1 VTSRAELDAGI
12 LPERS
17 ISPDATSIH
26 MSDDVALPGALPVA
40 PDSVPAADVRT
51 PESFAKIY
59 ERYAN
64 FVWLSLQRLGVRKSD
79 RQDLC
84 HDVFVVAYKK
94 LPSYTERSA
103 IQRWLFA
110 ISLRLAS
117 NYRRK
122 AYLRLERSVDSDEGE
137 VPSPAIP
144 EFAWPEASAARREA
158 FTRARAI
165 LTRMQPLQRVV
176 FVMFEVEGF
185 GCDQIAAELGVPL
198 GTVYSRLHTA
208 RKMFQAE
215 AQSWAPRSKGTT
227 R

>member
-1 VTSRAELDAGI
+1 MTSRVELDPRLLG
-12 LPERS
+12 ERS
-17 ISPDATSIH
+17 ISPDATSIRV
-26 MSDDVALPGALPVA
+26 SDDVALPGALPVA
-40 PDSVPAADVRT
+40 PDAPPATDART
-51 PESFAKIY
+51 PEAFASVY
-59 ERYAN
+59 EKYAN
-64 FVWLSLQRLGVRKSD
+64 FVWLSLQRLGVRKAD
-79 RQDLC
+79 RQDIC

-94 LPSYTERSA
+94 LPAYTERSA

-122 AYLRLERSVDSDEGE
+122 AYLRLEWSVDSEDGE
-137 VPSPAIP
+137 VPSPPIP
-144 EFAWPEASAARREA
+144 EFAWPEAAVARREA
-158 FTRARAI
+158 FGRAREI
-165 LTRMQPLQRVV
+165 LARMQPLQRVV

-185 GCDQIAAELGVPL
+185 SCDQIAAELGVPL

-215 AQSWAPRSKGTT
+215 ARGWASRERGTT

>member
-1 VTSRAELDAGI
+1 MTSRAELDAGL
-12 LPERS
+12 LPDRS
-17 ISPDATSIH
+17 ISADATSIRV
-26 MSDDVALPGALPVA
+26 SDDVALPGALPVGPDA
-40 PDSVPAADVRT
+40 PPAADDRT
-51 PESFAKIY
+51 PEAFASVY
-59 ERYAN
+59 EKYAN

-94 LPSYTERSA
+94 LPAYTERSA

-122 AYLRLERSVDSDEGE
+122 AYLRLERSVDTEEGE

-144 EFAWPEASAARREA
+144 EFAWPEAAVARREA
-158 FTRARAI
+158 FARAREI
-165 LTRMQPLQRVV
+165 LARMQPLQRVV

-185 GCDQIAAELGVPL
+185 ACDQIAAELGVPL

-215 AQSWAPRSKGTT
+215 ARGWASRAEGKT